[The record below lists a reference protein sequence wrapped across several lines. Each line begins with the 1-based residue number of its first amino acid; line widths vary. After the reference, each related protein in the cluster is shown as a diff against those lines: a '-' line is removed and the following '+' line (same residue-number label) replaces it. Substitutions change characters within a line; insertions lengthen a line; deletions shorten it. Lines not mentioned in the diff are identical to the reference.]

1 VAFGVV
7 VIVSFGTWFYG
18 YGVLVEP
25 IIEETGWSESLLST
39 AYGLGLLAGG
49 LGAILVG
56 RLADRTGAKRVF
68 AMAALGSAVGTAVVA
83 TAPVVGVFTVAA
95 ILTNGIVGAAGY
107 YSLIHATIARLAPAA
122 RHRAITTNT
131 LWGAFASPVFL
142 PLMAWLALSH
152 GWRSAVAI
160 TGALVAGAFAAA
172 AVLVPAGPPAPQ
184 GPHPSLLSGLGDA
197 WRQRA
202 IRLLLVAVFLGGV
215 VTSVLFLYQVPTMVE
230 AGLLLTTASAL
241 AGARG
246 LFQLAGRLPLPWLVD
261 RFGARLVLRLSLAL
275 IGSSS
280 LLLLVSGHI
289 IPAAAFIVLGG
300 ISVGAF
306 TTLENIYATEVI
318 DPSMFGTLLGLYSL
332 VRGLGAALGPS
343 GAGALTD
350 LTSTRAWA
358 LVSIAVLAAVGGL
371 LIPRR
376 TSPS

>member
-1 VAFGVV
+1 
-7 VIVSFGTWFYG
+7 
-18 YGVLVEP
+18 
-25 IIEETGWSESLLST
+25 
-39 AYGLGLLAGG
+39 
-49 LGAILVG
+49 
-56 RLADRTGAKRVF
+56 
-68 AMAALGSAVGTAVVA
+68 
-83 TAPVVGVFTVAA
+83 
-95 ILTNGIVGAAGY
+95 
-107 YSLIHATIARLAPAA
+107 
-122 RHRAITTNT
+122 
-131 LWGAFASPVFL
+131 
-142 PLMAWLALSH
+142 
-152 GWRSAVAI
+152 
-160 TGALVAGAFAAA
+160 
-172 AVLVPAGPPAPQ
+172 
-184 GPHPSLLSGLGDA
+184 
-197 WRQRA
+197 
-202 IRLLLVAVFLGGV
+202 LGGV

-280 LLLLVSGHI
+280 LLLLVSGRI

-371 LIPRR
+371 LIPPR

>member
-1 VAFGVV
+1 
-7 VIVSFGTWFYG
+7 
-18 YGVLVEP
+18 
-25 IIEETGWSESLLST
+25 
-39 AYGLGLLAGG
+39 
-49 LGAILVG
+49 
-56 RLADRTGAKRVF
+56 
-68 AMAALGSAVGTAVVA
+68 
-83 TAPVVGVFTVAA
+83 
-95 ILTNGIVGAAGY
+95 
-107 YSLIHATIARLAPAA
+107 
-122 RHRAITTNT
+122 
-131 LWGAFASPVFL
+131 
-142 PLMAWLALSH
+142 MAWLALSQ

-280 LLLLVSGHI
+280 LLLLVSGRI

-358 LVSIAVLAAVGGL
+358 LVSIAVFAAVGGL
-371 LIPRR
+371 LIPPR